1 MTGIL
6 VLWVKL
12 LPISGHARQVHVS
25 VLAGPLPIH
34 FSHSDLEK
42 RVRVTQTFVFLLFDQ
57 GIWIQLLIPGFDLA
71 LPLTLAAIQENNQ
84 MGLYFSLYLSLYAYS
99 YFQIT
104 KYFNEITMDSIN
116 NLVTMQQA
124 ITILG
129 CVEFQVL
136 LIKIYRLIN

>member
-1 MTGIL
+1 
-6 VLWVKL
+6 
-12 LPISGHARQVHVS
+12 
-25 VLAGPLPIH
+25 
-34 FSHSDLEK
+34 
-42 RVRVTQTFVFLLFDQ
+42 
-57 GIWIQLLIPGFDLA
+57 
-71 LPLTLAAIQENNQ
+71 

-129 CVEFQVL
+129 CVEF
-136 LIKIYRLIN
+136 